1 MPLRKKL
8 TLIPNCTHPH
18 EITTDYQWAFL
29 FLIMMPNIV
38 GAIARA
44 IRRNDYSSTL
54 LCVSVVVC
62 FFLLQFCL
70 SKYLLLP
77 KNEKSTHK
85 FWLKFNMWFLYT
97 AICFG
102 FVCQL
107 ADFFPWRITETLYTV
122 VSLCSC
128 FLFYM
133 FVIVDLCKYWK
144 VWRYGDDEHRLPVN
158 QGLDAGEFKY
168 HSVSIWEKL

>member
-8 TLIPNCTHPH
+8 TLIPDCTHPH

-54 LCVSVVVC
+54 LCVSVV
-62 FFLLQFCL
+62 
-70 SKYLLLP
+70 
-77 KNEKSTHK
+77 
-85 FWLKFNMWFLYT
+85 
-97 AICFG
+97 
-102 FVCQL
+102 L